1 VIWIMVPLIVIA
13 ISLFIL
19 ILIVSYVGLEKA
31 RSDNAIDRRFSK
43 RSTGKI
49 TEGERSNL
57 SIRPHH
63 DPGD

>member
-1 VIWIMVPLIVIA
+1 
-13 ISLFIL
+13 
-19 ILIVSYVGLEKA
+19 LIVSYVGLEKA